1 MSHEEQQ
8 QHEAIFDIGVKV
20 TNIYKAGKILLPV
33 FLGAVAFLGW
43 FGVRV
48 VSLYEWNNSLVK
60 QPQLTAEKNI
70 RAKADS
76 VLTAR
81 TDTLF
86 SILKPT
92 IMPYKRNI
100 PHDNNFGSVALN

>member
-8 QHEAIFDIGVKV
+8 QHQSLYRMVF
-20 TNIYKAGKILLPV
+20 NIYKAGKILIPI
-33 FLGAVAFLGW
+33 FLGAIAFLGW
-43 FGVRV
+43 FGVRI

-60 QPQLTAEKNI
+60 QPQMTAEKNI

-92 IMPYKRNI
+92 VMPYKQNI
-100 PHDNNFGSVALN
+100 PRGVGNVALINMP